1 MVVQSKDWLFIGRM
15 DALHRLNK
23 THMFQGAWRG
33 LEPEA
38 TLSHLDFILSSK
50 TNEGQA
56 SCHKGQIIQFLWFN
70 YYDFYFS
77 AVPTA
82 TSAVV
87 VTLIGTQNLNSGF
100 GKLCSSKPGFE
111 ID

>member
-1 MVVQSKDWLFIGRM
+1 MARLLVIRDYLFRES
-15 DALHRLNK
+15 DL
-23 THMFQGAWRG
+23 
-33 LEPEA
+33 
-38 TLSHLDFILSSK
+38 
-50 TNEGQA
+50 
-56 SCHKGQIIQFLWFN
+56 IIII
-70 YYDFYFS
+70 FYFS

-100 GKLCSSKPGFE
+100 GKLFSSKPGFE